1 MIRAWDERR
10 GQVSRAFSDW
20 RVVDRDQRAFLAFG
34 LRMARETYDQLWREA
49 HHEPDEPPKAELV
62 DIFDGL
68 WPREFEWML
77 AAGVLRDAVT
87 SFEVYVEQAWAELVG
102 GCGRGPTAGWAELSA
117 FFAALGVGIE
127 SEGVGEVRELR
138 DALTYRRAQPAGV
151 ELGETDVIAAMDVL
165 AERAREVDAAV
176 WTAQAD
182 RSAQ

>member
-1 MIRAWDERR
+1 MIREWDERHGR
-10 GQVSRAFSDW
+10 VTQAFSEW

-49 HHEPDEPPKAELV
+49 HHEPDEPPQAELV

-87 SFEVYVEQAWAELVG
+87 SFEVYVEQARAELVG
-102 GCGRGPTAGWAELSA
+102 GTTNWPQLRA
-117 FFAALGVGIE
+117 FFAALGVSIE
-127 SEGVGEVRELR
+127 SDGVGEVRELR

-151 ELGETDVIAAMDVL
+151 ELGEADVVAAMDVL
-165 AERAREVDAAV
+165 AERARAVDATV
-176 WTAQAD
+176 WAALAD
-182 RSAQ
+182 RAAPTEI